1 MSFYSPSTLLQSII
15 VSSIPW
21 ITGSHT
27 FYFSVSVVTSP
38 SPGSIEALALYYFI
52 SFHSIPFFPC
62 SCSQNHT
69 SYKDYAPY
77 NQWLYTKSYNHYAPT
92 TLTVEALFLKPQSC
106 QSNYQRNIGTFLLP
120 PLKYRCTV
128 LAEDNPCVYW
138 VAEDKSHVFSSVGLT
153 RIPTKCLVLPRV
165 EQQQPYGSVEDRN
178 RILEVPKSSLWRWKE
193 LFSTQ
198 LSASVS
204 LGDD

>member
-1 MSFYSPSTLLQSII
+1 M
-15 VSSIPW
+15 
-21 ITGSHT
+21 
-27 FYFSVSVVTSP
+27 
-38 SPGSIEALALYYFI
+38 
-52 SFHSIPFFPC
+52 
-62 SCSQNHT
+62 
-69 SYKDYAPY
+69 
-77 NQWLYTKSYNHYAPT
+77 
-92 TLTVEALFLKPQSC
+92 LTVEALFLKPQSC

-153 RIPTKCLVLPRV
+153 RISTKCLVLPRV

-178 RILEVPKSSLWRWKE
+178 RILEVPKSSLRRWKE

-204 LGDD
+204 LGDDYIAFGNRMQVLKEQRRCWKYGCWCLKEIPPILSCKAYRSNKSVHKCLSGKHSQCCARCSSTNEFS